1 MYTRGGF
8 RTLTAIC
15 GWVLFLFGC
24 FTLLDG
30 TLALVGAGPCWIV
43 RLGMAL
49 TAFLLTSV
57 LGLWSSHA
65 QLRGLA
71 TISAW
76 IVFGFGGLALA
87 FGTYSR
93 FTQFDTFKVWQ
104 WSLILGGIAVFLAAV
119 IALLSDRQ
127 EPPADD

>member
-1 MYTRGGF
+1 MSTRGGF

-30 TLALVGAGPCWIV
+30 TLALVGTGPCWIV

-57 LGLWSSHA
+57 LGLWSNHA
-65 QLRGLA
+65 QLRGLV
-71 TISAW
+71 TLSAW

-87 FGTYSR
+87 FGTYAR
-93 FTQFDTFKVWQ
+93 FTEFDTFKVWQ
-104 WSLILGGIAVFLAAV
+104 WSLVLGGIAVFLAAV
-119 IALLSDRQ
+119 IALLREGQ
-127 EPPADD
+127 EPPTDH